1 MSMWC
6 THKEQA
12 LNRKEKLM
20 KKKLV
25 AMLLVGAMALSSTAC
40 GSTPKN
46 ERKSATSTD
55 QSSDDGEELKAEKNL
70 LSVEVTLPASLV
82 KDGEA
87 ELDEEAKEAGVKEI
101 TKNEDGSITMKMTKE
116 AHKELLGSIK
126 ESVDESNEEI
136 IADKENYPSIESITY
151 NDDLTEFTVSVDSAS
166 FNGLESFVAIAFY
179 MEGNIYQALNAVPED
194 EINTTVNFVDK
205 DSGEVINSADSSSMK
220 DQQ

>member
-1 MSMWC
+1 
-6 THKEQA
+6 
-12 LNRKEKLM
+12 
-20 KKKLV
+20 
-25 AMLLVGAMALSSTAC
+25 
-40 GSTPKN
+40 
-46 ERKSATSTD
+46 
-55 QSSDDGEELKAEKNL
+55 
-70 LSVEVTLPASLV
+70 
-82 KDGEA
+82 
-87 ELDEEAKEAGVKEI
+87 
-101 TKNEDGSITMKMTKE
+101 MKMTKE

-151 NDDLTEFTVSVDSAS
+151 NNDLTEFTVSVDSAS

>member
-1 MSMWC
+1 
-6 THKEQA
+6 
-12 LNRKEKLM
+12 M

-25 AMLLVGAMALSSTAC
+25 AMLLVGAMALSFTAC
-40 GSTPKN
+40 GSSPKSGN
-46 ERKSATSTD
+46 NSEASTD
-55 QSSDDGEELKAEKNL
+55 QSSDDGEGLKAEKNL
-70 LSVEVTLPASLV
+70 LSVEVTLPTSLV

>member
-1 MSMWC
+1 
-6 THKEQA
+6 
-12 LNRKEKLM
+12 M

-46 ERKSATSTD
+46 EGKSATSTD

-116 AHKELLGSIK
+116 AHKDLGIMTAELQKKFISTSQRNQKIS
-126 ESVDESNEEI
+126 E
-136 IADKENYPSIESITY
+136 T
-151 NDDLTEFTVSVDSAS
+151 
-166 FNGLESFVAIAFY
+166 
-179 MEGNIYQALNAVPED
+179 
-194 EINTTVNFVDK
+194 
-205 DSGEVINSADSSSMK
+205 NS
-220 DQQ
+220 

>member
-6 THKEQA
+6 AHKEQA
-12 LNRKEKLM
+12 LNRKGKLM

>member
-1 MSMWC
+1 MWC
-6 THKEQA
+6 AHKEQA
-12 LNRKEKLM
+12 LNRKGKLM

>member
-1 MSMWC
+1 MWC
-6 THKEQA
+6 AHKEQA
-12 LNRKEKLM
+12 LNRKGKLM

-55 QSSDDGEELKAEKNL
+55 QSSDDEEELKAEKNL

-116 AHKELLGSIK
+116 DHKELLGSIK

>member
-6 THKEQA
+6 AHKEQA
-12 LNRKEKLM
+12 LNRKGKLM

-151 NDDLTEFTVSVDSAS
+151 NDALTEFTVSVDSAS

>member
-1 MSMWC
+1 
-6 THKEQA
+6 
-12 LNRKEKLM
+12 M
-20 KKKLV
+20 KKKIV

-46 ERKSATSTD
+46 EGKSATSTD

-126 ESVDESNEEI
+126 ESVDESNKEI

>member
-1 MSMWC
+1 
-6 THKEQA
+6 
-12 LNRKEKLM
+12 M

-25 AMLLVGAMALSSTAC
+25 AMLLVGAMALSFTAC
-40 GSTPKN
+40 GSSPKSGSN
-46 ERKSATSTD
+46 SATSTD

-70 LSVEVTLPASLV
+70 LNVEVTLPASLV

-151 NDDLTEFTVSVDSAS
+151 NDDLTEFTVDVDGAS
-166 FNGLESFVAIAFY
+166 FNGIESFIAIAFY